1 MICRINMRRTTTCFL
16 TTVDLWLRLTPLLL
30 WSVQRRTRSTNSYH
44 YRGGEGKGWRRGAGF
59 TIIIINGAANESC
72 RLNNSCATHDLPV
85 PLSLPLVSFFFFPPF
100 SLSPSFSSSFR
111 WIPRAQM
118 RESTSYK
125 WGGVGGPETWWHS
138 DCTHRYKS
146 TVCARIN
153 RDVTTLFCRS
163 SAFPLALSS
172 PPRCF
177 LRVSTDFISP
187 RNNDIS

>member
-1 MICRINMRRTTTCFL
+1 MFFHDRRSVIAINAAIIVIRPTA
-16 TTVDLWLRLTPLLL
+16 
-30 WSVQRRTRSTNSYH
+30 NSYH
-44 YRGGEGKGWRRGAGF
+44 YRGGEGRGWRGAGF

-85 PLSLPLVSFFFFPPF
+85 PLSLPLVSFFFPPF
-100 SLSPSFSSSFR
+100 FPLPFFFLFFSVNSASANKR
-111 WIPRAQM
+111 KYVVQM
-118 RESTSYK
+118 RG
-125 WGGVGGPETWWHS
+125 WGGPETWWHS